1 MLLGD
6 GGSDNNVHQEAQCLC
21 PRLPSTE
28 EMGLSWCCSFHSP
41 AAVNVAQGTQTLVL
55 LLLMA

>member
-6 GGSDNNVHQEAQCLC
+6 GGSDNNVYQEAQCLC

-28 EMGLSWCCSFHSP
+28 EMGLSWCFHSP

-55 LLLMA
+55 LLLMG